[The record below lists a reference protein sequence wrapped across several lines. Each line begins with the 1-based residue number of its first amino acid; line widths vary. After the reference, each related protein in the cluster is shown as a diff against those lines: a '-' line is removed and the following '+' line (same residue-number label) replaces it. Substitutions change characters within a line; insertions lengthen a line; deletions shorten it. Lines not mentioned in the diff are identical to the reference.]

1 MSIVIIPHYKLKS
14 FQIYQDY
21 LSNSDESTFCDY
33 LTNLAPTI
41 IKRAVYQMNDSGV
54 DVKIEFTS
62 EIDQTWFFLKYN
74 L

>member
-1 MSIVIIPHYKLKS
+1 MSIVIIPYYKLRS

-21 LSNSDESTFCDY
+21 LRNSDELSFCDY
-33 LTNLAPTI
+33 LTKLAPTI

-54 DVKIEFTS
+54 YVEIEFTS
-62 EIDQTWFFLKYN
+62 ETDQTWFFLKYN